1 MRVGILGGSFNPPHQ
16 GHIHI
21 SELALKKLQLA
32 QIWWIPT
39 PQNPLKKSHTEN
51 YENRLQSCQKI
62 LGKNFKIRLLATKE
76 IYTFRLLQNLRK
88 KYPSIEFFW
97 IMGADNL
104 ENFHRWGNFKK
115 IPQLAQLAVFSREDS
130 LKKATKT
137 RAWNFLKNKSP
148 RIFFTK
154 NLDIS
159 STKLRNER

>member
-1 MRVGILGGSFNPPHQ
+1 
-16 GHIHI
+16 
-21 SELALKKLQLA
+21 
-32 QIWWIPT
+32 
-39 PQNPLKKSHTEN
+39 
-51 YENRLQSCQKI
+51 
-62 LGKNFKIRLLATKE
+62 
-76 IYTFRLLQNLRK
+76 
-88 KYPSIEFFW
+88 
-97 IMGADNL
+97 MGADNL